1 MANSKTSNSYYPWL
15 VVGMLW
21 IVAFLNY
28 FDRILITSMRDP
40 IVSDFHL
47 SDAQFG
53 LLTSAFLWSYGILSP
68 LGGYFADKYG
78 RKSVIVFSV
87 SVWSAVTI
95 WTGFVTS
102 YNEMLVARIIMGI
115 SEACY
120 IPAALALITDYH
132 KGRTRSLATGLHIS
146 GLYAGL
152 TLGGLGGY
160 IAELWGWRY
169 GFQVFGLFGIFYAV
183 ILLFLLRDTSKA
195 SDTQPE
201 AIKTLERQVNL
212 VDSFKVLFSESSFRI
227 LLFYFCALGIVNW
240 LIYGWLPTFLKEH
253 FHLGLGEAGFSATGY
268 VQVGSFIGVICGGLL
283 ADRWSRS
290 NSKGRLYIVIIG
302 FTLGAPF
309 LFLMASTSVFLIGI
323 MAMLVYGISRGFN
336 DANLMPILC
345 QIVDSRYIATGYGF
359 LNFLSTIIG
368 GIMVY
373 VGGMLKDA
381 HVDLSIIYQVSAVL
395 MLIATWSLFA
405 IKIKKTSY

>member
-1 MANSKTSNSYYPWL
+1 
-15 VVGMLW
+15 
-21 IVAFLNY
+21 
-28 FDRILITSMRDP
+28 
-40 IVSDFHL
+40 
-47 SDAQFG
+47 
-53 LLTSAFLWSYGILSP
+53 
-68 LGGYFADKYG
+68 
-78 RKSVIVFSV
+78 
-87 SVWSAVTI
+87 
-95 WTGFVTS
+95 
-102 YNEMLVARIIMGI
+102 
-115 SEACY
+115 
-120 IPAALALITDYH
+120 
-132 KGRTRSLATGLHIS
+132 
-146 GLYAGL
+146 
-152 TLGGLGGY
+152 
-160 IAELWGWRY
+160 
-169 GFQVFGLFGIFYAV
+169 VFGLFGIFYAV

-195 SDTQPE
+195 SDNQPE
-201 AIKTLERQVNL
+201 AIKTLERPINL

-309 LFLMASTSVFLIGI
+309 LFLMASTSVFFIGI